1 LILYFA
7 IAFSIPSLSIIRIA
21 LLDSFSL
28 ILVKVPAI
36 LPGTKKVLVWRLGLK
51 VRFTLRFECDT
62 LLPATVRF
70 LVMLQILAMLL
81 PFLS

>member
-1 LILYFA
+1 M
-7 IAFSIPSLSIIRIA
+7 PSLSTIRIA
-21 LLDSFSL
+21 LLDSFNL
-28 ILVKVPAI
+28 ILVNVPAT
-36 LPGTKKVLVWRLGLK
+36 LPGTKKVLVCKLGLK

-62 LLPATVRF
+62 LLPATVRL